1 MKKKDLSQ
9 LSKSNVKVLL
19 DRAMS
24 RNDVDEVAYLITN
37 MVEDNKKRS
46 GWLLSGHKIPD
57 QRIERWIQQQ
67 SLNHHPGIPVIR
79 ERTHQANGTVYVNQ
93 STGMKKTHKWFYAC
107 AQGRVEW
114 VKESLKNGVCVNA
127 VDESGMTGLMH
138 AIIHNHEQVVEV
150 LLKDKG
156 VVLDQKNTLGETAL
170 MLSVKH
176 GRIQMMYELMNLGA
190 DIHECNHHGHTLW
203 MLAILHQQGQMI
215 RFLQSLEVL
224 DLNAIDKK
232 GRTGLMYAAWCSSYS
247 GLLDLLCNPALDAS
261 IKDHQGLTVWDFIH
275 ASVHLSDEEKDILL
289 QDQTVQ
295 KMVDCGESL
304 AVYLG
309 TIETPSEVR
318 RSQKRMKK
326 KTLQEKVNVCFIRG

>member
-1 MKKKDLSQ
+1 M
-9 LSKSNVKVLL
+9 
-19 DRAMS
+19 
-24 RNDVDEVAYLITN
+24 DVGYFASA
-37 MVEDNKKRS
+37 RS
-46 GWLLSGHKIPD
+46 DDTI
-57 QRIERWIQQQ
+57 
-67 SLNHHPGIPVIR
+67 
-79 ERTHQANGTVYVNQ
+79 
-93 STGMKKTHKWFYAC
+93 
-107 AQGRVEW
+107 
-114 VKESLKNGVCVNA
+114 
-127 VDESGMTGLMH
+127 
-138 AIIHNHEQVVEV
+138 
-150 LLKDKG
+150 
-156 VVLDQKNTLGETAL
+156 
-170 MLSVKH
+170 
-176 GRIQMMYELMNLGA
+176 
-190 DIHECNHHGHTLW
+190 
-203 MLAILHQQGQMI
+203 
-215 RFLQSLEVL
+215 LQSLEVL

-326 KTLQEKVNVCFIRG
+326 RRFRKSQCLFY